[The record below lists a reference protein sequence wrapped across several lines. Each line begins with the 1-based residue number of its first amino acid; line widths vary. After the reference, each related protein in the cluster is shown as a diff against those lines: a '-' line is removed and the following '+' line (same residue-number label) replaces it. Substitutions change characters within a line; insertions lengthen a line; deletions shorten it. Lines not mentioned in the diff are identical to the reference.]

1 MNSQELSSSIESY
14 IEDSV
19 SQLLKLQESG
29 DLKSSEILNSKIR
42 DIIESYENED
52 EFLYIPINFGKP
64 QWYQHVRNTPP
75 SVIPPVPDSVLHRET
90 MSYGTVSSRHRR
102 FYRQFIS
109 SGTVNE
115 GRYLMST
122 PDI

>member
-19 SQLLKLQESG
+19 SHILNLQESG
-29 DLKSSEILNSKIR
+29 ALKSSEILNSKIL

-64 QWYQHVRNTPP
+64 Q
-75 SVIPPVPDSVLHRET
+75 
-90 MSYGTVSSRHRR
+90 
-102 FYRQFIS
+102 
-109 SGTVNE
+109 
-115 GRYLMST
+115 
-122 PDI
+122 

>member
-29 DLKSSEILNSKIR
+29 DLKSSEILNSKIL

-75 SVIPPVPDSVLHRET
+75 SVIPPVSDSVLHRET
-90 MSYGTVSSRHRR
+90 MSYESVTPRHRR
-102 FYRQFIS
+102 FYRQFVS

-115 GRYLMST
+115 GRFVT
-122 PDI
+122 PTLS